1 MRGVAYGPF
10 FPDLQNRGLIK
21 LRLMKRVEHQPE
33 TALKTI
39 LYATHNRGG
48 RVAIKLLE
56 TWQAYSMLPVLC
68 RYTPEIRKDR

>member
-1 MRGVAYGPF
+1 MRGVAFGPF
-10 FPDLQNRGLIK
+10 FPDLQNRALIK

-33 TALKTI
+33 TALKNI
-39 LYATHNRGG
+39 LYVTHNRGG

-68 RYTPEIRKDR
+68 RYTPGIRKDG